1 MNFIWIAI
9 TSVLGLV
16 MFLFVRDHFIWS
28 IPYMVIHLSLIAFLR
43 FRGVLNLNMPI
54 YLIPLLFVSL
64 QLIYSIYFF
73 GTLDGLGLDEENHD
87 KEFKMN
93 LIRIGLLVVE
103 YPLLI
108 EFFKK
113 PKYNRY

>member
-1 MNFIWIAI
+1 MNFIWIAT
-9 TSVLGLV
+9 TSILGLV

-28 IPYMVIHLSLIAFLR
+28 IPYVVIHLSIIAFLK
-43 FRGVLNLNMPI
+43 FRGVLDLRLP
-54 YLIPLLFVSL
+54 LFVIPFLFLTL
-64 QLIYSIYFF
+64 QLTYSIYVFA
-73 GTLDGLGLDEENHD
+73 TLDSLGLKEDAHT

-93 LIRIGLLVVE
+93 LIRLGLLVVE
-103 YPLLI
+103 YPLLL